1 MQPFKTHF
9 VRDADHIS
17 ECAEAIRAC
26 PSLGIDTEFVRERTF
41 FPRPGLVQVSDGE
54 QVWLLDPVAL
64 AEERVFRELLSERL
78 QDPATCKIL
87 HSTGED
93 LEVLEILADAVPAP
107 LFDTQRAA
115 ALLGWP
121 LQVRYENLAKELL
134 GIDLPGGLARN
145 DWCRRPLPEAWLEYA
160 AHDVITLP
168 AMRAELGS
176 RLERQGRLAWLEEDC
191 RRLIANR
198 AEAHPVIR
206 IRGAGTLNDDQLER
220 LARLAEWR
228 DREARRRDL
237 PRSFIVADTIL
248 MELAQ
253 SPLVDDQLLD
263 RLGRM
268 KPALHK
274 RFRNEVREVLAGDAK
289 PFSRPPE
296 LLPLTQEQRARLSE
310 LKSRVA
316 SIAESLGLEPALIA
330 SRRDLTRWVQGAECE
345 WVQGWRGELL
355 ELGRGVL

>member
-1 MQPFKTHF
+1 MQAFKTHF
-9 VRDADHIS
+9 VSDADHIN
-17 ECAEAIRAC
+17 EFAEAIRAC

-41 FPRPGLVQVSDGE
+41 FPRPGLVQASDGE
-54 QVWLLDPVAL
+54 QVWLLDPVTL
-64 AEERVFRELLSERL
+64 AHEDTFRKLLSERL
-78 QDPATCKIL
+78 QDPATYKIL

-93 LEVLEILADAVPAP
+93 LEVLEILADAVPSP

-121 LQVRYENLAKELL
+121 LQVRYETLAAELL

-145 DWCRRPLPEAWLEYA
+145 DWCRRPLPQAWLEYA

-168 AMRAELGS
+168 AMRAELS
-176 RLERQGRLAWLEEDC
+176 NRLKRQGRLAWLEEDC
-191 RRLIANR
+191 RRLIGNG

-206 IRGAGTLNDDQLER
+206 IRGAGTLHDDQLER

-253 SPLVDDQLLD
+253 SRSVDDRLLD
-263 RLGRM
+263 RLGHT

-274 RFRNEVREVLAGDAK
+274 RFRQAVREVLAAEPR

-296 LLPLTQEQRARLSE
+296 LRPLTQEQRARLAE

-316 SIAESLGLEPALIA
+316 GVAESLGLEPALIA
-330 SRRDLTRWVQGAECE
+330 SRRDLTRWVQGAESE
-345 WVQGWRGELL
+345 WVQGWRGKLL
-355 ELGRGVL
+355 ELV